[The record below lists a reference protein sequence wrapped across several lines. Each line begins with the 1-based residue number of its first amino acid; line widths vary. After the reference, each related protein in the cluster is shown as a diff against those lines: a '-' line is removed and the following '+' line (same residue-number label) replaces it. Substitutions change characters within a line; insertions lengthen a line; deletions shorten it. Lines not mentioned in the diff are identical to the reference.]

1 MLNVDFFARF
11 DSPVAAKPQ
20 ESTMS
25 RKNIPNILQI
35 FPKEKEGNI
44 DYTGMAGSMCTLKK
58 PLQISKIF
66 KERSKNGHRP
76 QAKGQMKCFCVKLS
90 LKG

>member
-25 RKNIPNILQI
+25 RKNIPNMLQI
-35 FPKEKEGNI
+35 FPKEKEGKI
-44 DYTGMAGSMCTLKK
+44 DYTGVT
-58 PLQISKIF
+58 
-66 KERSKNGHRP
+66 
-76 QAKGQMKCFCVKLS
+76 
-90 LKG
+90 